1 MEHIEALTSR
11 VYTCET
17 KEEATDLS
25 NELYR
30 AAQEIRK
37 LRLECPYAELHDHL
51 LYWEEYADKMCD
63 EASAIADEISGEE
76 ASARKYGTYEQQN
89 IYRAV

>member
-1 MEHIEALTSR
+1 
-11 VYTCET
+11 
-17 KEEATDLS
+17 
-25 NELYR
+25 
-30 AAQEIRK
+30 
-37 LRLECPYAELHDHL
+37 L